1 MLRGRCYLM
10 LEVLIQCS
18 VQPDNWLILQKNF
31 YTSIAFGLTE
41 HHELNNSSYLFA
53 ILILLWGLLHINS
66 SNSLRLSGKIHN
78 AKSTIILKTGYCVLQ
93 IMKHF
98 TLFYFRELT
107 STFTKLESLVQ
118 IEMENLEENIIK
130 LDQEIT
136 RLEEIK
142 NKSITL
148 R

>member
-1 MLRGRCYLM
+1 MML
-10 LEVLIQCS
+10 
-18 VQPDNWLILQKNF
+18 
-31 YTSIAFGLTE
+31 
-41 HHELNNSSYLFA
+41 
-53 ILILLWGLLHINS
+53 
-66 SNSLRLSGKIHN
+66 LSGKIHN
-78 AKSTIILKTGYCVLQ
+78 AKSTIILKTGYSVLQ

-118 IEMENLEENIIK
+118 REVENLEENIIK
-130 LDQEIT
+130 LDKEIT